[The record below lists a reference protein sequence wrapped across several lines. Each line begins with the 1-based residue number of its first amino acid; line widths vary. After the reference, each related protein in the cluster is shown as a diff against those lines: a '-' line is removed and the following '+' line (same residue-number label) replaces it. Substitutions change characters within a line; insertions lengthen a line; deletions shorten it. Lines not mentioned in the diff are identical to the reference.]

1 MHSQTDQTD
10 ESLLTRV
17 GAGDREAF
25 ALLFTRLA
33 PRVKGYL
40 MGLGATEA
48 TADDVAQD
56 AMVALWRRAKSYDA
70 SVAKASTWLFVIAR
84 NAWID
89 RLRRENVEIA
99 YSVRLPASEQSEDE
113 SPEDGASRASDRDR
127 MEKAL
132 ATLPEEQQRVV
143 RLSFFEDRAH
153 PEIAEH
159 LSLPLGTVKSRLR
172 LALTKLRLHWEQA
185 P

>member
-1 MHSQTDQTD
+1 MHSQTDPTD
-10 ESLLTRV
+10 EALLART
-17 GAGDREAF
+17 GAGDRGAF
-25 ALLFTRLA
+25 ATLFERLA
-33 PRVKGYL
+33 PRVKAYL
-40 MGLGATEA
+40 VGLGATESA
-48 TADDVAQD
+48 ADELAQD
-56 AMVALWRRAKSYDA
+56 TMVTLWRRAKSYDPA
-70 SVAKASTWLFVIAR
+70 RAKVSTWLFVIAR

-99 YSVRLPASEQSEDE
+99 YFAREPQSEQSEDE
-113 SPEDGASRASDRDR
+113 SPEESAARASDRDR
-127 MEKAL
+127 MRIAL

-143 RLSFFEDRAH
+143 RLSFFEDRPH
-153 PEIAEH
+153 PEIAAH